1 MKVARDWMQL
11 SLDVDSVSPN
21 AVMEVLAMLAVLMIQ
36 GRSLSCMAATLGDLH
51 KVKDAIGVACTVM
64 DYTDDTLNVRE
75 SGKWFLH

>member
-36 GRSLSCMAATLGDLH
+36 GRPLWLP
-51 KVKDAIGVACTVM
+51 
-64 DYTDDTLNVRE
+64 
-75 SGKWFLH
+75 